1 MLRTNRQALRRIIT
15 LMFNLKTFVMKKMT
29 LTENGALTYATA
41 GKALID
47 QFSHA
52 GTAIGRPIETVFAEQ
67 NELWKENPE
76 MAIRFPF
83 YLRMVTRKVKVSE
96 EERTESVQKGAGLR
110 DEAFKRLLWV
120 AYNQPEAFKR
130 NAWLLPVVGSW
141 KDLWTLMLLDM
152 ENDNRLD
159 KGFIFSIM
167 AAGLDDRTQCD
178 LIRKYMPAIKSTSK
192 CKTERAKTLN
202 VLGKA
207 FANFLGLS
215 AKEYRNMKASG
226 TAHDFQKLIC
236 SRSYAD
242 IDWNTIPGKALTHL
256 ISGKFLDN
264 HGLTNEYLNWVMAQP
279 TVKFTGYVYELG
291 KKLDAMSVG
300 RYGNRNKP
308 ASMVAAIHTI
318 NKQFDGLIELAKKDQ
333 GGLQGN
339 VLCALDTSASMTS
352 PINGANGL
360 TSYDVCVS
368 LGIYFAELNEGY
380 YHNKVAMFDD
390 VSSMFE
396 LSGTFSDKWSAIRRA
411 TTAWGSTNFQS
422 VIDLLVRE
430 RQAHP
435 SIPESEFPQTLLVV
449 SDMQFNPSGSYRY
462 GEKREMTN
470 QEAARKKLR
479 TVFSDEF
486 VDNFKFIWW
495 YCASRDGA
503 GHDVPATMDQG
514 GNYLFSGFD
523 GSIVTL
529 LLGGEEQTKPDG
541 KPLTMEEMVNK
552 ALSQEIFAFVR

>member
-1 MLRTNRQALRRIIT
+1 MK
-15 LMFNLKTFVMKKMT
+15 FNKNHKTMTTMYDKNIT
-29 LTENGALTYATA
+29 LTENGAISYASA

-52 GTAIGRPIETVFAEQ
+52 GTAMGRPIETVFSEQ
-67 NELWKENPE
+67 AQLWKENPE
-76 MAIRFPF
+76 GAVRFPF
-83 YLRMVTRKVKVSE
+83 YLRLVTRKVKVSE
-96 EERTESVQKGAGLR
+96 NEKTDAVQKGAGLR
-110 DEAFKRLLWV
+110 DEAFKRILWI

-152 ENDNRLD
+152 ENKNKLD

-167 AAGLDDRTQCD
+167 AAGLDDATQCD
-178 LIRKYMPAIKSTSK
+178 LIRKYMPAIKSTEK

-202 VLGKA
+202 VLAKG
-207 FANFLGLS
+207 FASFLGLS
-215 AKEYRNMKASG
+215 AKEYRKMKASG

-236 SRSYAD
+236 SRAYAD
-242 IDWNTIPGKALTHL
+242 IDWKTIPGRALTHL

-264 HGLTNEYLNWVMAQP
+264 HGLTEDYLKWVMSQP

-291 KKLDAMSVG
+291 MKLDKMGYNLSLNSSPS
-300 RYGNRNKP
+300 R
-308 ASMVAAIHTI
+308 AAALYTI
-318 NKQFDGLIELAKKDQ
+318 NKQFDGLIELAKQDQ
-333 GGLQGN
+333 GGLKGN
-339 VLCALDTSASMTS
+339 VLCALDTSGSMTS
-352 PINGANGL
+352 QISGAPDGL
-360 TSYDVCVS
+360 TSYDVCIA
-368 LGIYFAELNEGY
+368 LGIYFSELNEGY
-380 YHNKVAMFDD
+380 FHNVVAMFDD
-390 VSSMFE
+390 VSRVMK
-396 LSGTFSDKWSAIRRA
+396 LSGTFSEKWDAIRRA

-422 VIDLLVRE
+422 VIDLLIRE
-430 RQAHP
+430 RKAHP

-449 SDMQFNPSGSYRY
+449 SDMQFNPSGGYRY

-470 QEAARKKLR
+470 QETARKKLR
-479 TVFSDEF
+479 EVFSDEF

-495 YCASRDGA
+495 YCASRSGA

-529 LLGGEEQTKPDG
+529 LLGGEEQTRPDG
-541 KPLTMEEMVNK
+541 QPLTMEEMVDK
-552 ALSQEIFAFVR
+552 ALSQEIFAFVK

>member
-1 MLRTNRQALRRIIT
+1 MTTMYDKNI
-15 LMFNLKTFVMKKMT
+15 T
-29 LTENGALTYATA
+29 LTENGAISYASA

-52 GTAIGRPIETVFAEQ
+52 GTAMGRPIETVFSEQ
-67 NELWKENPE
+67 AQLWKENPE
-76 MAIRFPF
+76 GAVRFPF
-83 YLRMVTRKVKVSE
+83 YLRLVTRKVKVSE
-96 EERTESVQKGAGLR
+96 NEKTDAVQKGAGLR
-110 DEAFKRLLWV
+110 DEAFKRILWI
-120 AYNQPEAFKR
+120 AYNRPEVFKR

-152 ENDNRLD
+152 ENKNKLD

-167 AAGLDDRTQCD
+167 AAGLDDATQCD
-178 LIRKYMPAIKSTSK
+178 LIRKYMPAIKSTEK

-202 VLGKA
+202 VLAKG
-207 FANFLGLS
+207 FASFLGLS
-215 AKEYRNMKASG
+215 AKEYRKMKASG

-236 SRSYAD
+236 SRAYAD
-242 IDWNTIPGKALTHL
+242 IDWKTIPGRALTHL

-264 HGLTNEYLNWVMAQP
+264 HGLTEDYLKWVMSQP

-291 KKLDAMSVG
+291 MKLDKMGYNLSLNG
-300 RYGNRNKP
+300 SPSR
-308 ASMVAAIHTI
+308 AAALYTI
-318 NKQFDGLIELAKKDQ
+318 NKQFDGLIELAKQDQ
-333 GGLQGN
+333 GGLKGN
-339 VLCALDTSASMTS
+339 VLCALDTSGSMTAQIS
-352 PINGANGL
+352 GGPDGL
-360 TSYDVCVS
+360 TSYDVCVA
-368 LGIYFAELNEGY
+368 LGIYFSELNEGY
-380 YHNKVAMFDD
+380 FHNVVAMFDS
-390 VSSMFE
+390 VSRVMK
-396 LSGTFSDKWSAIRRA
+396 LSGTFSEKWDAIRHA
-411 TTAWGSTNFQS
+411 STAWGSTNFQS

-430 RQAHP
+430 RKAHP

-449 SDMQFNPSGSYRY
+449 SDMQFDRSGCYGY
-462 GEKREMTN
+462 GETRQMTN

-479 TVFSDEF
+479 EVFSDEF

-495 YCASRDGA
+495 YCASRSGA

-541 KPLTMEEMVNK
+541 QPLTMEEMVDK
-552 ALSQEIFAFVR
+552 ALSQEIFAFVK

>member
-1 MLRTNRQALRRIIT
+1 MTIMYDKNI
-15 LMFNLKTFVMKKMT
+15 T
-29 LTENGALTYATA
+29 LTENGAISYASA

-47 QFSHA
+47 QFAHA
-52 GTAIGRPIETVFAEQ
+52 GTAIGRPIETVFSEQ
-67 NELWKENPE
+67 NTLWRENPE

-83 YLRMVTRKVKVSE
+83 YLRLVTRKVKVSE
-96 EERTESVQKGAGLR
+96 NEKTETVQKGAGLR
-110 DEAFKRLLWV
+110 DEAFKRILWV

-152 ENDNRLD
+152 ENKNKLD

-167 AAGLDDRTQCD
+167 AAGLDDSTQCD
-178 LIRKYMPAIKSTSK
+178 LIRKYMPAIKSTEK

-202 VLGKA
+202 VLAKG
-207 FANFLGLS
+207 FASFLGLS
-215 AKEYRNMKASG
+215 AKEYRKMKASG

-242 IDWNTIPGKALTHL
+242 IDWKTIPGRALTHL
-256 ISGKFLDN
+256 ISGNFLEN
-264 HGLTNEYLNWVMAQP
+264 HGLTENYLKWVMDQP

-291 KKLDAMSVG
+291 MKLDQM
-300 RYGNRNKP
+300 RYGYNRYGYGAKALTP
-308 ASMVAAIHTI
+308 SIAATIYTI

-333 GGLQGN
+333 GGLKGN
-339 VLCALDTSASMTS
+339 VLCALDTSGSMESGIQGT
-352 PINGANGL
+352 NGL

-380 YHNKVAMFDD
+380 FHNKVAMFDD
-390 VSSMFE
+390 VSRMFK
-396 LSGTFSDKWSAIRRA
+396 LDGTFADKWQAIRNA

-430 RQAHP
+430 RKAHP

-449 SDMQFNPSGSYRY
+449 SDMQFNPSGYY
-462 GEKREMTN
+462 GRGETRQMTN

-479 TVFSDEF
+479 EVFSDEF
-486 VDNFKFIWW
+486 VDNFNFIWW
-495 YCASRDGA
+495 YCASRSGA
-503 GHDVPATMDQG
+503 GHDVPATMEQG

-529 LLGGEEQTKPDG
+529 LLGGDEQTKPDG

-552 ALSQEIFAFVR
+552 ALSQEIFAFVK